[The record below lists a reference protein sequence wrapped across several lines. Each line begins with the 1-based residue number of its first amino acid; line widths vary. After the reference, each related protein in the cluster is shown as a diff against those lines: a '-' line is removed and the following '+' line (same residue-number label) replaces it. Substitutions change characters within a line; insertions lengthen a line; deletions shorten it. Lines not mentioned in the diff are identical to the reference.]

1 MRCDRRLRR
10 AFLRSDRGQTL
21 PIYIWMT
28 GILLFVALA
37 FFAFAQAAS
46 ARNGAQSAADAA
58 ALAAAQESRDE
69 LVEGLG
75 LAIGEGDDWLDWL
88 AGDEFTGTGKAQ
100 EAADALAAEN
110 DSEVREFDVVVAN
123 GYPGFRAL
131 VETNYTVGDSVIPGT
146 ESQHA
151 KADATAIIEPRCHVN
166 ASTDPEKAVEFEC
179 DGGDSFEIDPDD
191 FDLDDLPDASVL
203 FSVHLAD

>member
-1 MRCDRRLRR
+1 MTARLS
-10 AFLRSDRGQTL
+10 LRSDRGQTL

-28 GILLFVALA
+28 GILLFVAFA

-58 ALAAAQESRDE
+58 ALAAAQDSRAE
-69 LVEGLG
+69 LVDGLG
-75 LAIGEGDDWLDWL
+75 QSIGDGDAWLEWLD
-88 AGDEFTGTGKAQ
+88 GDKFTGDGAQ
-100 EAADALAAEN
+100 GAADALAADN
-110 DSEVREFDVVVAN
+110 DSAVTGFGPEEVN
-123 GYPGFRAL
+123 GYPGYR
-131 VETNYTVGDSVIPGT
+131 VEIETNYTVGDSIIPGT

-151 KADATAIIEPRCHVN
+151 KASATAVIKPLCGITP
-166 ASTDPEKAVEFEC
+166 ASDPEKAVEFEC

-191 FDLDDLPDASVL
+191 FDLEDLPDASAL